1 MRFSADFIVIIYL
14 DDPKV
19 KRKQKKKVAKIVSF
33 DDVSGGAVAAGAWS
47 STSSSSSA
55 PHAAM
60 TFTSASLPCP
70 TAIARQRDS
79 LGQSVESASALSV
92 STESSSERSCD
103 AAAAADD
110 KPEVV
115 IASSTTT
122 TTTTTVQS
130 QQRQPYMPPVAAASV
145 RSKHSVMSSSQS
157 ARSSDISYAT
167 SNSNSQSNS
176 SAAQAAGFGFNLLRR
191 VSSKTSVD
199 SATSVTSS
207 KSEQQ
212 QYTSNNDDVTLQPST
227 RSIPAADI
235 AHDVAAVKG
244 HHRGHSDTS
253 LFAGL
258 GSRLV
263 KSVMSTVSRRQQ
275 LSSEEVQ
282 FVDSSQTNTT
292 DATSLVLQTETLSDS
307 VGADATMEMFRSSS
321 VGSFDNV
328 SLLAED
334 MSNSRQRNNSN
345 VANDDVTLPATPA
358 ATSNVFK
365 HGANVTAGVATVSAG
380 ADGGGGASGK
390 RRVLH
395 ESLSTGALP
404 RDVSGPSGGVD
415 MQSMAYSHSVYRYV

>member
-1 MRFSADFIVIIYL
+1 M
-14 DDPKV
+14 

-47 STSSSSSA
+47 SPSSSSSVA

-60 TFTSASLPCP
+60 TFTSASLPCQ

-292 DATSLVLQTETLSDS
+292 DATSLVLQTETLTDS
-307 VGADATMEMFRSSS
+307 VGADSAMDMFRSSS

-328 SLLAED
+328 SLLLAED
-334 MSNSRQRNNSN
+334 TSNSRQRNNSN

-380 ADGGGGASGK
+380 ADGGGGGASGK
-390 RRVLH
+390 RRILH

-404 RDVSGPSGGVD
+404 RDVIAPSHGVD
-415 MQSMAYSHSVYRYV
+415 MMQSVAYSHSVYRCV